1 MKPTSPSSLRR
12 AVQLVPIL
20 AAVACGGEGASDG
33 EGRGTVVVAVA
44 ADADFLLPP
53 LVRQLVG
60 KQVFDQVYDPLAML
74 PASMVTLGDAGFEPR
89 LATSW
94 SWSPDSLA
102 ITFTLDARARFHDG
116 HPVHAADVRFSA
128 ELIKDPAVASG
139 LAGGLANLDS
149 ITTPDSLHVT
159 AWFRR
164 RTSEQFYML
173 VNHLPVMPEH
183 LLASIPRDKL
193 RESDAARNPVGSGR
207 FRFRRWVPGSLIE
220 LVADTANYRG
230 RPSIDR
236 LVWSVSPDPT
246 SLWARLVSEE
256 ADLVEVLRGEPLA
269 KVAAAPTTRSV
280 PYQSLDYAYVT
291 FNTRVDRSSRAPHP
305 IFGDA
310 GVRRA
315 LALGTDRA
323 TVVRNVFDTLAHV
336 AAGPFVRAQWS
347 ADTTI
352 TQPAFDLAAARALL
366 DSLGWRDGNGDGIR
380 EKNGRP
386 LAFSLAFPTS
396 STPRRQS
403 AALLQAQWKELGAD
417 VRLEDVENNTFGGRM
432 MAGKFDAVMN
442 GQHADASPADL
453 RQSFGSP
460 EAPNSGSSNYGSYA
474 SSEVDALVDSAA
486 TEFDTARAKE
496 LYRRAYQ
503 RIVDD
508 AAAIFLYEPKLVAG
522 LNRRID
528 TGPLRTD
535 GWWITVGDWKI
546 DPSRRLARDRIP
558 LDAPVEAGGDS
569 AGSAPVKPGA
579 P

>member
-1 MKPTSPSSLRR
+1 VKPPPRFRVRR
-12 AVQLVPIL
+12 AVQLVPVL
-20 AAVACGGEGASDG
+20 AALACGGESAAEG
-33 EGRGTVVVAVA
+33 EGRGTVIVAVA

-60 KQVFDQVYDPLAML
+60 KQVFDQIYDPLAML
-74 PASMVTLGDAGFEPR
+74 PASMVTLDAAGFEPR

-94 SWSPDSLA
+94 EWSPDSLA
-102 ITFTLDARARFHDG
+102 ITFTLDPRARFHDG
-116 HPVHAADVRFSA
+116 HPVRAADVKFSA
-128 ELIKDPAVASG
+128 EFIKDPAVASG

-149 ITTPDSLHVT
+149 ITTPDSLHAT
-159 AWFRR
+159 AWFAR
-164 RTSEQFYML
+164 RTSEQFYAL
-173 VNHLPVMPEH
+173 VNSLPVMPEH
-183 LLASIPRDKL
+183 LLAGIPREKV

-220 LVADTANYRG
+220 IVADTANYRG

-236 LVWSVSPDPT
+236 VIWSVSPDPT

-256 ADLVEVLRGEPLA
+256 VDLVEVLRGEPLT
-269 KVAAAPTTRSV
+269 KVAAAPATRTV

-291 FNTRVDRSSRAPHP
+291 FNTRVDRQSRAPHP
-305 IFGDA
+305 VLGDV

-315 LALGTDRA
+315 LAMAADRA

-352 TQPAFDLAAARALL
+352 AQPVYDPSAARALL
-366 DSLGWRDGNGDGIR
+366 DSLGWKDSNGDGIR

-386 LAFSLAFPTS
+386 LSFSLAFPTS

-403 AALLQAQWKELGAD
+403 ATLLQAQWKDVGAD
-417 VRLEDVENNTFGGRM
+417 VRLEDLENNTFGGRM
-432 MAGKFDAVMN
+432 VAGKFDAVMS
-442 GQHADASPADL
+442 GMHVDASPADV
-453 RQSFGSP
+453 RQVFGSP
-460 EAPNSGSSNYGSYA
+460 DAPNSGEANYGSYA
-474 SSEVDALVDSAA
+474 SAEVDRLVDSAA
-486 TEFDTARAKE
+486 TEFNTARAKA

-522 LNRRID
+522 LHRRIE
-528 TGPLRTD
+528 TGPLRND
-535 GWWITVGDWKI
+535 GWWITVGNWTI
-546 DPSRRLARDRIP
+546 DPAQRLARDRIP
-558 LDAPVEAGGDS
+558 LAAPLEATADS
-569 AGSAPVKPGA
+569 APAK
-579 P
+579 